1 MTLNKTRVHFYR
13 RPTNAT
19 SFLPSQRLINI
30 NSGVKSLIGKLV
42 AGTDPPVL
50 LLIQANPSI
59 HPTTQSLA
67 LISDLKNSNLRT
79 NTNNFHGSPA
89 IQFKCITRWANT
101 LHPLPPTPPHFRV
114 LKKFRGPRQ
123 AHLFTISTRQQRLLR
138 FISPTTYLAD

>member
-1 MTLNKTRVHFYR
+1 M
-13 RPTNAT
+13 
-19 SFLPSQRLINI
+19 
-30 NSGVKSLIGKLV
+30 V
-42 AGTDPPVL
+42 AATDPSVL

-67 LISDLKNSNLRT
+67 LILDLKNSNLRT

-101 LHPLPPTPPHFRV
+101 LHPLPPPHIRD

-123 AHLFTISTRQQRLLR
+123 AHLFTISTRQQRLRR
-138 FISPTTYLAD
+138 FISPTTYLAETQTKNLTAASQTTINNLGIVSQGHFLGTFYIVLSAKVL